1 MKITRNISF
10 ENFKQNYSL
19 SKKRIELDLRKINN
33 EIINSLKP
41 TYKYSYSKKLL
52 KKYEKKFSILRLIG
66 MGGSI
71 LGTKAIFSFLKDK
84 IKKKIIFFDN
94 LSSNFKVNQEKKILN
109 IIVSKSGNTLETI
122 LNVNN
127 LVKKN
132 QKKIFII
139 EKNRSYL
146 RNLATKMKA
155 DIVDHNNF
163 IGGRYSV
170 LSEVGMLPA
179 CLMGLNEK
187 KFKQFNNLIKNKKF
201 VNSLI
206 LNVSNILF
214 FVKRKK
220 FNSII
225 LNYDEKADDI
235 FRWYQQLVGESL
247 GKNQKGIFPSVSLM
261 PKDNHSLMQLYLD
274 GPKKIFFT
282 FFGVNERTSNK
293 IISSTILQS
302 HNFIKNKKFSE
313 ILNAQK
319 NATKKVFLKNQIPFR
334 SFEILNRNEEVLGE
348 LFTFFILETILIGRF
363 LDVNPFDQPAVE
375 FIKKETKK
383 ILTNT

>member
-146 RNLATKMKA
+146 RNLAAKMKA

-274 GPKKIFFT
+274 GPKKNFFT

-383 ILTNT
+383 ILTST

>member
-1 MKITRNISF
+1 
-10 ENFKQNYSL
+10 
-19 SKKRIELDLRKINN
+19 
-33 EIINSLKP
+33 
-41 TYKYSYSKKLL
+41 
-52 KKYEKKFSILRLIG
+52 

-122 LNVNN
+122 SNVNN

-132 QKKIFII
+132 QKKIFIV

-146 RNLATKMKA
+146 RTLATKMKA

-225 LNYDEKADDI
+225 INYDEKADDI

-274 GPKKIFFT
+274 GPRKNFFT

-302 HNFIKNKKFSE
+302 HNFIKHKKFSE

-319 NATKKVFLKNQIPFR
+319 M
-334 SFEILNRNEEVLGE
+334 
-348 LFTFFILETILIGRF
+348 
-363 LDVNPFDQPAVE
+363 QPRKY
-375 FIKKETKK
+375 F
-383 ILTNT
+383 

>member
-19 SKKRIELDLRKINN
+19 SKKRIELELKKINN

-84 IKKKIIFFDN
+84 IKKKIIFFYN

-122 LNVNN
+122 LKVNN

-146 RNLATKMKA
+146 RNLAAKMKA
-155 DIVDHNNF
+155 DIIHHNNF

-187 KFKQFNNLIKNKKF
+187 KFKQFNNLIKK
-201 VNSLI
+201 
-206 LNVSNILF
+206 
-214 FVKRKK
+214 
-220 FNSII
+220 
-225 LNYDEKADDI
+225 
-235 FRWYQQLVGESL
+235 
-247 GKNQKGIFPSVSLM
+247 
-261 PKDNHSLMQLYLD
+261 
-274 GPKKIFFT
+274 
-282 FFGVNERTSNK
+282 
-293 IISSTILQS
+293 
-302 HNFIKNKKFSE
+302 IKN
-313 ILNAQK
+313 L
-319 NATKKVFLKNQIPFR
+319 
-334 SFEILNRNEEVLGE
+334 
-348 LFTFFILETILIGRF
+348 
-363 LDVNPFDQPAVE
+363 
-375 FIKKETKK
+375 
-383 ILTNT
+383 

>member
-19 SKKRIELDLRKINN
+19 SKKRIELDLKKINN

-122 LNVNN
+122 SNVNN

-146 RNLATKMKA
+146 RNLATKQT
-155 DIVDHNNF
+155 
-163 IGGRYSV
+163 
-170 LSEVGMLPA
+170 L
-179 CLMGLNEK
+179 
-187 KFKQFNNLIKNKKF
+187 
-201 VNSLI
+201 
-206 LNVSNILF
+206 
-214 FVKRKK
+214 
-220 FNSII
+220 
-225 LNYDEKADDI
+225 
-235 FRWYQQLVGESL
+235 
-247 GKNQKGIFPSVSLM
+247 
-261 PKDNHSLMQLYLD
+261 
-274 GPKKIFFT
+274 
-282 FFGVNERTSNK
+282 
-293 IISSTILQS
+293 
-302 HNFIKNKKFSE
+302 
-313 ILNAQK
+313 
-319 NATKKVFLKNQIPFR
+319 
-334 SFEILNRNEEVLGE
+334 
-348 LFTFFILETILIGRF
+348 
-363 LDVNPFDQPAVE
+363 
-375 FIKKETKK
+375 
-383 ILTNT
+383 

>member
-19 SKKRIELDLRKINN
+19 SKKRIELDLKKINN

-122 LNVNN
+122 SNVNN

-225 LNYDEKADDI
+225 Y
-235 FRWYQQLVGESL
+235 
-247 GKNQKGIFPSVSLM
+247 
-261 PKDNHSLMQLYLD
+261 
-274 GPKKIFFT
+274 
-282 FFGVNERTSNK
+282 
-293 IISSTILQS
+293 
-302 HNFIKNKKFSE
+302 HN
-313 ILNAQK
+313 
-319 NATKKVFLKNQIPFR
+319 
-334 SFEILNRNEEVLGE
+334 
-348 LFTFFILETILIGRF
+348 
-363 LDVNPFDQPAVE
+363 
-375 FIKKETKK
+375 
-383 ILTNT
+383 

>member
-19 SKKRIELDLRKINN
+19 SKKRIELDLKKINN

-122 LNVNN
+122 SNVNN

-132 QKKIFII
+132 QKKIFIV

-225 LNYDEKADDI
+225 IN
-235 FRWYQQLVGESL
+235 
-247 GKNQKGIFPSVSLM
+247 N
-261 PKDNHSLMQLYLD
+261 
-274 GPKKIFFT
+274 
-282 FFGVNERTSNK
+282 
-293 IISSTILQS
+293 
-302 HNFIKNKKFSE
+302 
-313 ILNAQK
+313 
-319 NATKKVFLKNQIPFR
+319 
-334 SFEILNRNEEVLGE
+334 
-348 LFTFFILETILIGRF
+348 
-363 LDVNPFDQPAVE
+363 
-375 FIKKETKK
+375 
-383 ILTNT
+383 

>member
-19 SKKRIELDLRKINN
+19 SKKRIELDLKKINN

-122 LNVNN
+122 SNVNN

-225 LNYDEKADDI
+225 INYDEKADDI
-235 FRWYQQLVGESL
+235 FRCINNL
-247 GKNQKGIFPSVSLM
+247 
-261 PKDNHSLMQLYLD
+261 
-274 GPKKIFFT
+274 
-282 FFGVNERTSNK
+282 
-293 IISSTILQS
+293 
-302 HNFIKNKKFSE
+302 SE
-313 ILNAQK
+313 
-319 NATKKVFLKNQIPFR
+319 KV
-334 SFEILNRNEEVLGE
+334 
-348 LFTFFILETILIGRF
+348 
-363 LDVNPFDQPAVE
+363 
-375 FIKKETKK
+375 
-383 ILTNT
+383 

>member
-19 SKKRIELDLRKINN
+19 SKKRIELDLKKINN

-41 TYKYSYSKKLL
+41 TYKYYYSKKLL

-122 LNVNN
+122 SNVNN

-214 FVKRKK
+214 FVKRK
-220 FNSII
+220 N
-225 LNYDEKADDI
+225 LT
-235 FRWYQQLVGESL
+235 QLL
-247 GKNQKGIFPSVSLM
+247 
-261 PKDNHSLMQLYLD
+261 
-274 GPKKIFFT
+274 
-282 FFGVNERTSNK
+282 
-293 IISSTILQS
+293 
-302 HNFIKNKKFSE
+302 
-313 ILNAQK
+313 
-319 NATKKVFLKNQIPFR
+319 
-334 SFEILNRNEEVLGE
+334 
-348 LFTFFILETILIGRF
+348 
-363 LDVNPFDQPAVE
+363 
-375 FIKKETKK
+375 
-383 ILTNT
+383 

>member
-1 MKITRNISF
+1 MKITRNIYF

-122 LNVNN
+122 SNVNN

-225 LNYDEKADDI
+225 INYDEKADDI

-274 GPKKIFFT
+274 GPKQNFFT
-282 FFGVNERTSNK
+282 FFSVKEKKSNK
-293 IISSTILQS
+293 IINKSILSTHKYIR
-302 HNFIKNKKFSE
+302 NKKFCD
-313 ILNAQK
+313 ILHAQK
-319 NATKKVFLKNQIPFR
+319 MATEKVFNKKKIPFR
-334 SFEILNRNEEVLGE
+334 SFEILNRNGEVLGE
-348 LFTFFILETILIGRF
+348 LFTFFILETILIGQF
-363 LDVNPFDQPAVE
+363 LNLNPYNQPAVE
-375 FIKKETKK
+375 MIKKDTKK
-383 ILTNT
+383 ILLNS

>member
-122 LNVNN
+122 SNVNN

-187 KFKQFNNLIKNKKF
+187 NLN
-201 VNSLI
+201 
-206 LNVSNILF
+206 
-214 FVKRKK
+214 
-220 FNSII
+220 NSII
-225 LNYDEKADDI
+225 
-235 FRWYQQLVGESL
+235 
-247 GKNQKGIFPSVSLM
+247 
-261 PKDNHSLMQLYLD
+261 
-274 GPKKIFFT
+274 
-282 FFGVNERTSNK
+282 
-293 IISSTILQS
+293 
-302 HNFIKNKKFSE
+302 
-313 ILNAQK
+313 
-319 NATKKVFLKNQIPFR
+319 
-334 SFEILNRNEEVLGE
+334 
-348 LFTFFILETILIGRF
+348 
-363 LDVNPFDQPAVE
+363 
-375 FIKKETKK
+375 
-383 ILTNT
+383 

>member
-71 LGTKAIFSFLKDK
+71 LGTKAIFSFLRDK

-122 LNVNN
+122 SNVNN

-225 LNYDEKADDI
+225 INYDEKADDI

-302 HNFIKNKKFSE
+302 HNFIKHKKFSE

-348 LFTFFILETILIGRF
+348 LFAFFILETILIGKF
-363 LDVNPFDQPAVE
+363 LNLNPYDQPAVE
-375 FIKKETKK
+375 MIKKDTKK
-383 ILTNT
+383 ILLNS